1 MQTEQKKSM
10 PLVTQRIRSIVDAN
24 YNGSVRAFCMALGFS
39 DSQKVNRLFKQDSRN
54 GKYPTPSIDIVTL
67 ISNKLDVSLVWLQS
81 GEGPMLKESN
91 IELHQSSG
99 IIVADLMLA
108 IKQHGDELRKQGE
121 RLDRV
126 LDLVS
131 QRGNASIA
139 VSEQSGLQKSPPS
152 RLCS

>member
-10 PLVTQRIRSIVDAN
+10 PLVTQRIRSIIDTN

-67 ISNKLDVSLVWLQS
+67 ISNKLDFSLVWLQS

-99 IIVADLMLA
+99 ISVADLMLA

-121 RLDRV
+121 RLDRM
-126 LDLVS
+126 LEIVS
-131 QRGNASIA
+131 RIDNEPLTAS
-139 VSEQSGLQKSPPS
+139 SKSKHPNFPPP
-152 RLCS
+152 RAI

>member
-1 MQTEQKKSM
+1 
-10 PLVTQRIRSIVDAN
+10 
-24 YNGSVRAFCMALGFS
+24 
-39 DSQKVNRLFKQDSRN
+39 
-54 GKYPTPSIDIVTL
+54 
-67 ISNKLDVSLVWLQS
+67 
-81 GEGPMLKESN
+81 MLKESN

-139 VSEQSGLQKSPPS
+139 VSEQSGLQKSPP
-152 RLCS
+152 LAPM